1 MKFFSQSRI
10 FFLGLT
16 NREIII
22 VVMYLKEDI
31 KTTLKSMPKE
41 MFEQGYITACM
52 RSVTTNKE
60 VVYRPSTICKR
71 YLIAA
76 RSQIQQKSTFDFS
89 HLTQTINQLGRRYCN
104 MIRTSLT
111 THTETR
117 QLRAIRID
125 LSYFSRIYISF
136 IFLFISFY
144 MSISKKKRIENAKVY
159 IY

>member
-1 MKFFSQSRI
+1 
-10 FFLGLT
+10 
-16 NREIII
+16 
-22 VVMYLKEDI
+22 
-31 KTTLKSMPKE
+31 

-60 VVYRPSTICKR
+60 VVYRPCKR

-125 LSYFSRIYISF
+125 LKKTFPKWSKSALSYTTKYVQSSINNVQHPNASLYKDPIVQTLDLTNNTYVQSLIQSHIKHLPIHSRHYCRS
-136 IFLFISFY
+136 
-144 MSISKKKRIENAKVY
+144 V
-159 IY
+159 